1 MEIQKRKNFF
11 IGLSLG
17 ISSNYDS
24 GIAVLDENLNI
35 VLLDKLYSNDDI
47 TTFFKNFNSL
57 QSSVVAVS
65 LPDDNS
71 LLEGRWRIQAKNYRL
86 LEDFKINAN
95 NWTNRINKRNC
106 ELFLDLKLEG
116 CEIFRYFNFQL
127 REAYGLNPHFR
138 ERTSLDCKNFQTS
151 LKIKFDFDLP
161 ENMLPASNL
170 EALLGA
176 VFARDIYLGAMTQGA
191 NGAVAKKIAEF
202 CELDVLQKIL

>member
-1 MEIQKRKNFF
+1 M
-11 IGLSLG
+11 GT
-17 ISSNYDS
+17 SSNYDS

-35 VLLDKLYSNDDI
+35 VLLDKLYSNEDI
-47 TTFFKNFNSL
+47 TAFFKNFNSL
-57 QSSVVAVS
+57 QNSVIAVS

-71 LLEGRWRIQAKNYRL
+71 LLEGRWRIQTKGYKL
-86 LEDFKINAN
+86 VEGFEVNAN

-127 REAYGLNPHFR
+127 REAYSLSPQSR
-138 ERTSLDCKNFQTS
+138 ERTSLDCKGFQAS
-151 LKIKFDFDLP
+151 LKIKFGFDLP

-176 VFARDIYLGAMTQGA
+176 VFARDIHSGAKT
-191 NGAVAKKIAEF
+191 KKIAEF
-202 CELDVLQKIL
+202 CDLDVLQKIL